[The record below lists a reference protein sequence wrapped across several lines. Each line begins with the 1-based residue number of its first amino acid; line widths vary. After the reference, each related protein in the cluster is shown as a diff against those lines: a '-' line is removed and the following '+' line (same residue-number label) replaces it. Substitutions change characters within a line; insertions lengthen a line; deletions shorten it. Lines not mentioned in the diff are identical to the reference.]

1 MCFSDESL
9 KTTELATKL
18 ESAFMSGLR
27 CPQPHIRAKFF
38 EVFDGSV
45 RRKLF
50 ERLMYIVSSQNWES
64 MGAHYWIKQCIE
76 LLLVTAVS
84 STTVQAASPS
94 LVLPGVCAVLHQA
107 EPSDKAN
114 FVVFTGVKDE
124 PGLEPETPTHGD
136 EELEIE
142 MGDGEARKEASRPNQ
157 PDRRVALQQ
166 LVARQAKFLEGAREV
181 RTCHFLQ
188 AAAQLCHMDTALAER
203 TWLEMLPR
211 LWHIL
216 SERQQSG
223 LIGEMVP
230 FLCSGA
236 HVVQKDCQPSALNT
250 FVEALSHCDPP
261 IPIKP

>member
-1 MCFSDESL
+1 
-9 KTTELATKL
+9 
-18 ESAFMSGLR
+18 MSGLR
-27 CPQPHIRAKFF
+27 CSQPHIRSKFF

-76 LLLVTAVS
+76 LLLVTAVT

-94 LVLPGVCAVLHQA
+94 LVLPGVCSVLNQA
-107 EPSDKAN
+107 EPADKAN
-114 FVVFTGVKDE
+114 FVIFTGVKDE
-124 PGLEPETPTHGD
+124 PVDPEPTQGD
-136 EELEIE
+136 EELEMDIV
-142 MGDGEARKEASRPNQ
+142 DGEARKDTTRPNQ
-157 PDRRVALQQ
+157 PDRREALQI
-166 LVARQAKFLEGAREV
+166 LVARQAKFLETAREV
-181 RTCHFLQ
+181 KTIHFLQ
-188 AAAQLCHMDTALAER
+188 SAAQLCHMDTPLAER
-203 TWLEMLPR
+203 VWLDLLPR

-216 SERQQSG
+216 SDRQQAG
-223 LIGEMVP
+223 LQGEMVP

-261 IPIKP
+261 VPIKP